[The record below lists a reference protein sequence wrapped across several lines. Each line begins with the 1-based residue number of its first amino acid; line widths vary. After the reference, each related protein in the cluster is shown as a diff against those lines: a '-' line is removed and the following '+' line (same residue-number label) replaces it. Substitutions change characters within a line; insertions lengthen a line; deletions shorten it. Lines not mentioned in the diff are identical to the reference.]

1 MKPTKNGHP
10 VVGPEEPFARKPF
23 LRRAILPAVP
33 AAATS
38 PALTTREGV
47 RPRAQRRSL
56 LADYLQLSKPR
67 VSAMVLL
74 TAAGGFYLG
83 SLASG
88 ISPFH
93 AGLLRTLLGI
103 ALVTAGSSVLNQAL
117 ERKTDR
123 CMPRTASRPMAQER
137 IGLTHGLLLGFA
149 LVAGGSL
156 YLAQTTN
163 LITGTLTLLTAVSYV
178 AIYTPLK
185 RITTMN
191 TFIGAF
197 PGALPPL
204 IGWTAARGLIEWPA
218 VALFTILFVWQ
229 FPHFMA
235 IGWMYRGDY
244 ANAGIRLTATGKDT
258 REAARSS
265 AVQALFWV
273 TLMIPVSLWPTYL
286 HITGLPYAVVA
297 LALDAYYL
305 WATVRFARITRTVEE
320 NESRALARGLLKVS
334 VVYLPLLLLAMV
346 LNAQGRLLLH

>member
-1 MKPTKNGHP
+1 MG
-10 VVGPEEPFARKPF
+10 RKAVSAGGSRRS
-23 LRRAILPAVP
+23 RRAILQRMPVV
-33 AAATS
+33 ATS
-38 PALTTREGV
+38 PAVGSSERIGRRA
-47 RPRAQRRSL
+47 RPVSL
-56 LADYLQLSKPR
+56 LADYVALSKPR

-93 AGLLRTLLGI
+93 MGLVQTLVGI

-123 CMPRTASRPMAQER
+123 RMPRTASRPMAQAR
-137 IGLTHGLLLGFA
+137 IGLLHGLLLGFA
-149 LVAGGSL
+149 LVAGGSF
-156 YLAQTTN
+156 YLALTTN

-185 RITTMN
+185 RITPLN

-218 VALFTILFVWQ
+218 VALFAILFVWQ

-244 ANAGIRLTATGKDT
+244 ARAGIRLTATGKD
-258 REAARSS
+258 EGDAARSS

-273 TLMIPVSLWPTYL
+273 ALMIPVSLWPTFL
-286 HITGLPYAVVA
+286 HTAGTPYAIVA

-305 WATVRFARITRTVEE
+305 WATVRFARITHTADPAA
-320 NESRALARGLLKVS
+320 NRALARGLLKVS
-334 VVYLPLLLLAMV
+334 VVYLPLLLLAMA
-346 LNAQGRLLLH
+346 LNAQGRLLLR